1 MQSMH
6 VTPQLG
12 AVLRRRAL
20 DRKPWLA
27 TLRFDPIASGSG
39 SGSGNIAPGAKRLA
53 RVSPPRP

>member
-6 VTPQLG
+6 VTHQLG

-27 TLRFDPIASGSG
+27 TLRFDPIASG
-39 SGSGNIAPGAKRLA
+39 NIAPGAKRLA

>member
-1 MQSMH
+1 MH
-6 VTPQLG
+6 VTHQLG

-39 SGSGNIAPGAKRLA
+39 DIAPGAKRLA